1 MTSCSDEEEDEED
14 GDDSTEGVMTPK
26 PVKRVISQAS
36 PQSTRSGRSIKP
48 ANYNMKYH
56 PMDAVLKPRSKLKQ
70 PAHTRNP
77 SSALEAGKKSKEKDS
92 RRGERVQNVCDYSSL
107 FDSMGL
113 STPVEKSKKSISS
126 NSDTIQHSVQRAGN
140 KLFAEPV
147 ATCVA
152 DLSKFDHRL
161 FFLAQGPHASWPHV
175 VTKLIKEQLITGK
188 ELTDYGG
195 IPSLKARFAEITT
208 KVEEQL
214 NVEHDASDIPDAQS
228 ESDDHR
234 DHVENKHLKDLDV
247 VKDAALSAGSTS
259 IEDTSAESS
268 NGRAVSTVPEAD
280 SISGGMS
287 P

>member
-1 MTSCSDEEEDEED
+1 MTSCSDEEQDEGG
-14 GDDSTEGVMTPK
+14 GDDSTEEVMNPR

-56 PMDAVLKPRSKLKQ
+56 PMDAVLKSGSKLKQ
-70 PAHTRNP
+70 AAHNRDPN
-77 SSALEAGKKSKEKDS
+77 SALEVGNKDKDS

-113 STPVEKSKKSISS
+113 SPPPEKSKKSILS
-126 NSDTIQHSVQRAGN
+126 NSDTIQPSVQRAGN
-140 KLFAEPV
+140 KPFAEPV
-147 ATCVA
+147 ATNVA
-152 DLSKFDHRL
+152 DLSKIDHRL
-161 FFLAQGPHASWPHV
+161 FFLAQGSHASWPHV
-175 VTKLIKEQLITGK
+175 VTRLIKERLITGK

-195 IPSLKARFAEITT
+195 IPSLKGRFAEITT
-208 KVEEQL
+208 KVEGQL

-228 ESDDHR
+228 ESDDDR
-234 DHVENKHLKDLDV
+234 DYVENKHLKDLDV
-247 VKDAALSAGSTS
+247 VKDAALSEGSTS
-259 IEDTSAESS
+259 CEDTSATSS
-268 NGRAVSTVPEAD
+268 NGRAMSTVPEAD